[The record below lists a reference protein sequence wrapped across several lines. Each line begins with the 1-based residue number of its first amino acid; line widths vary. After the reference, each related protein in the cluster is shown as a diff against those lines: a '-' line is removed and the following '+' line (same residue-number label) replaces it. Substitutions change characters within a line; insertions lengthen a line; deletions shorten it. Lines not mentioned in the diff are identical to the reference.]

1 MTEAEIR
8 SKIAAETPRVRKATL
23 ANFQNIPEEFRA
35 IRQWVVYR
43 FDPREAKKDPG
54 GYSPKI
60 GKPPVS
66 PDTGEPVSWTDPKNF
81 LTFDQAVNALKA
93 NKPGN
98 LAGIG
103 LIFTGREP
111 FSGVDVDSCI
121 TSRVLT
127 NVTLTHQA
135 REIVDRLNTYTE
147 ISPSGTG
154 LRLIGRGKLPDG
166 DNGGK
171 CGDYEAYSAARFL
184 TMTGCVFEEKK
195 PIRDFSSDLAW
206 FRKTYATAQ
215 KNPEPA
221 PPPRERQETRQPSG
235 PLSDDDILKIISKA
249 KNTAKIQDL
258 MSGGGD
264 SEGDASLIWEL
275 AFYSKDPA
283 QIERLMR
290 TTNRTREKW
299 DEKRGKVSFIAYEI
313 GRCLAKYKGGNYEPT
328 AKTQAGSAAPGKPE
342 EWTTPICFLEK
353 IALPKFPSECLPDAL
368 RGYVEAVA
376 DCRQVP
382 VDLPAFLAIAVAAAA
397 GARKYRVYI
406 GNSHSEPLNVWPV
419 TALPP
424 GSRKSDTFDDMVRP
438 LYIEQS
444 RLSAVMKPAIE
455 EAKSLQ
461 KINEKR
467 MEHILNQA
475 VKEKNQARREEL
487 EHEYAEMGQAGI
499 KVPPFPC
506 LVASGDTTPE
516 AVAALLEEQGGRIAI
531 MDTEGGLFSVI
542 AGRYDGKGESNM
554 DVWLK
559 MHAGDELSIHRRNRP
574 PIEVSKPAGTVAI
587 TVQPGVIKD
596 LATKKD
602 FKDRGLLGRFLY
614 AIPESLVGT
623 RFYQNKRID
632 QAVKATYLEA
642 IRRIFAQP
650 EATPENEYDRTP
662 HHRLYIEGAAL
673 ELWEEFYNDLE
684 QRQARGGDLEGITD
698 WASKCA
704 GAIARL
710 AGIFHIIETGGD
722 PDQNEISVETMGR
735 AYEIGRIHL
744 IEHAKAAYGLMN
756 MTADTH
762 LARDILA
769 WLAAKGKTVFTVTD
783 YWVDNRSKAKSS
795 EELLPGFELLEDR
808 GIIREL
814 PAISTGGRKPKA
826 KYEVSPSCKACFRCL
841 KDE

>member
-1 MTEAEIR
+1 MTETEIR
-8 SKIAAETPRVRKATL
+8 ARVDAETPKVRAATL
-23 ANFQNIPEEFRA
+23 ANCQNIPEDFRA

-43 FDPREAKKDPG
+43 FDPREAKKEPG
-54 GYSPKI
+54 GYSPKL

-66 PDTGEPVSWTDPKNF
+66 PSSGNPVSWTDPKNF
-81 LTFDQAVNALKA
+81 LSFDQAVNALKA
-93 NKPGN
+93 NKPGK

-103 LIFTGREP
+103 LVFTGKEP

-121 TSRVLT
+121 SKAGGLT
-127 NVTLTHQA
+127 DQA
-135 REIVDRLNTYTE
+135 RKIVDRLNSYTE
-147 ISPSGTG
+147 VSPSGTG
-154 LRLIGRGKLPDG
+154 LRIIGRGKLPDG
-166 DNGGK
+166 DDGGK
-171 CGDYEAYSAARFL
+171 HGDYEAYSAARFL
-184 TMTGCVFEEKK
+184 TMTGCVYDGKRG
-195 PIRDFSSDLAW
+195 IREFASDLAW
-206 FRKTYATAQ
+206 FRKTYAT
-215 KNPEPA
+215 KPEGEPS
-221 PPPRERQETRQPSG
+221 PSRGQQETRQQAG
-235 PLSDDDILKIISKA
+235 PLSDQDILAIIGKA
-249 KNTAKIQDL
+249 KNASKIQDL
-258 MSGGGD
+258 MNGGGD
-264 SEGDASLIWEL
+264 SEGDAALIMAL
-275 AFYSKDPA
+275 AFYTKDPA

-290 TTNRTREKW
+290 STNRTRKKW
-299 DEKRGKVSFIAYEI
+299 DEKRGKGSFLAYEI
-313 GRCLAKYKGGNYEPT
+313 GRCLVKYSGGSYEPT
-328 AKTQAGSAAPGKPE
+328 AKPQGGSATPGKPD

-353 IALPKFPSECLPDAL
+353 IALPKFPSAHLPLAL

-406 GNSHSEPLNVWPV
+406 GNSHSEPLNIWSV

-424 GSRKSDTFDDMVRP
+424 GSRKSDTFDDMIKP

-444 RLSAVMKPAIE
+444 RLSALMKPAID
-455 EAKSLQ
+455 EAKALQ
-461 KINEKR
+461 KIHEKR
-467 MEHILNQA
+467 MEFILNQA
-475 VKEKNQARREEL
+475 VKEKNQEKREEL
-487 EHEYAEMGQAGI
+487 EHEYSEMGQGGI
-499 KVPPFPC
+499 KVPSFPC

-542 AGRYDGKGESNM
+542 AGRYDSKGESNM

-587 TVQPGVIKD
+587 TVQPAVIKD

-632 QAVKATYLEA
+632 QAVKETYLEA
-642 IRRIFAQP
+642 IRRVFSQP
-650 EATPENEYDRTP
+650 EAVPVNEYDRTP
-662 HHRLYIEGAAL
+662 HHRLSIRGTAL
-673 ELWEEFYNDLE
+673 EVWEEFYNDLE
-684 QRQARGGDLEGITD
+684 KRQSQGGDLEGITD

-710 AGIFHIIETGGD
+710 AGIFHVIETGGD

-735 AYEIGRIHL
+735 AYEIGRLHL

-783 YWVDNRSKAKSS
+783 FWVDNRSKGKSS

-808 GIIREL
+808 GIIRGLQEN
-814 PAISTGGRKPKA
+814 AGKGRKA
-826 KYEVSPSCKACFRCL
+826 KYRYEVNPACKACFRCL
-841 KDE
+841 KND

>member
-8 SKIAAETPRVRKATL
+8 SKIAAETLQVRVATL
-23 ANFQNIPEEFRA
+23 AHCQNIPEDFKA
-35 IRQWVVYR
+35 IRQWAVYR
-43 FDPREAKKDPG
+43 FDPRKAKKEPG
-54 GYSPKI
+54 GYSSKM

-66 PDTGEPVSWTDPKNF
+66 PTTGSEISWTDPKNF
-81 LTFDQAVNALKA
+81 LTFDQAVNALED
-93 NKPGN
+93 NTPGN

-111 FSGVDVDSCI
+111 FSGVDIDSCI
-121 TSRVLT
+121 TPMALSDAALT
-127 NVTLTHQA
+127 KQA
-135 REIVDRLNTYTE
+135 REIVDRLDTYTE

-154 LRLIGRGKLPDG
+154 LRLIGRGKLPGG

-184 TMTGCVFEEKK
+184 TMTGRVFEGKK
-195 PIRDFSSDLAW
+195 TIREFSSDLAW

-215 KNPEPA
+215 KPEPSE
-221 PPPRERQETRQPSG
+221 PPPREHQETRQPSG

-249 KNTAKIQDL
+249 KNAAKIQDL
-258 MSGGGD
+258 MTNQNK
-264 SEGDASLIWEL
+264 SEDLSALIGCL
-275 AFYSKDPA
+275 AFYSKDPE
-283 QIERLMR
+283 QVERIIR
-290 TTNRTREKW
+290 ANCPNREKW
-299 DEKRGKVSFIAYEI
+299 DDKRGNNSFLAYEI
-313 GRCLAKYKGGNYEPT
+313 GRCLAKYQGGSYEPT
-328 AKTQAGSAAPGKPE
+328 AKPQAVSAAPGKPE

-406 GNSHSEPLNVWPV
+406 GNSHTEPLNVWPV

-424 GSRKSDTFDDMVRP
+424 GSRKSDTFDDMVKP

-444 RLSAVMKPAIE
+444 RLSAMMKPAIE
-455 EAKSLQ
+455 EAKALQ

-475 VKEKNQARREEL
+475 AKEKNQARREEF
-487 EHEYAEMGQAGI
+487 EHEYSEMGQAGI

-542 AGRYDGKGESNM
+542 AGRYDSKGESNM

-614 AIPESLVGT
+614 AIPESLVGK

-632 QAVKATYLEA
+632 QAVKNVYLEA
-642 IRRIFAQP
+642 IRRIFSQP
-650 EATPENEYDRTP
+650 EANPENEYDRTP
-662 HHRLYIEGAAL
+662 HHRLYIQGAAL
-673 ELWEEFYNDLE
+673 EIWEEFYNDLE
-684 QRQARGGDLEGITD
+684 KRQAHGGDLEGITD

-710 AGIFHIIETGGD
+710 AGIFHIVETGGD
-722 PDQNEISVETMGR
+722 PDQDEISEQNMVR
-735 AYEIGRIHL
+735 AYEIGRRHL

-769 WLAAKGKTVFTVTD
+769 WLAAKGKTVFTASD
-783 YWVDNRSKAKSS
+783 YWEANRSKAEKLDD
-795 EELLPGFELLEDR
+795 LLPAFELLEDR

-814 PAISTGGRKPKA
+814 PAISTGGRKPKC
-826 KYEVSPSCKACFRCL
+826 KYEANPSCKACFRCL
-841 KDE
+841 RDE